1 MTGHASRLCTTRPA
15 MTPLTGAA
23 FAMTTSALRTTLA
36 ITGFLLVVGFL
47 LTTEHRAH
55 VFGFLPFLLLLA
67 CPLLHVFLH
76 RGHGGHGSDHSHDG
90 ARGDRPPAAPD
101 EQPVAD
107 ARRGRGSPHRSS
119 PPEAA

>member
-1 MTGHASRLCTTRPA
+1 MIPF
-15 MTPLTGAA
+15 TGAA
-23 FAMTTSALRTTLA
+23 LAMTTTARRTALAT
-36 ITGFLLVVGFL
+36 TGFLLVIGFL

-90 ARGDRPPAAPD
+90 ARSDRTPAAPD

>member
-1 MTGHASRLCTTRPA
+1 M
-15 MTPLTGAA
+15 MPLTGAA
-23 FAMTTSALRTTLA
+23 LAMTTSALRTTLA
-36 ITGFLLVVGFL
+36 VTGFLLVVGVL

-76 RGHGGHGSDHSHDG
+76 RGHGGHGNDHGHDG
-90 ARGDRPPAAPD
+90 GRGDRTPAAPD

-107 ARRGRGSPHRSS
+107 ARRGRGSPHHAR
-119 PPEAA
+119 PPRATRI